1 MLLLFIF
8 LCGNSVKTYL
18 RIWTWTFTS
27 LEVIP
32 FSLLMFRSHFRVTFA
47 THLDHSRCSVS
58 RVLSRIEALQKA
70 IASKRW
76 FRELWLISNMQ
87 YWEKKQSL
95 PVGGQILS
103 IMPKKKGLE
112 KRLKGL
118 LSGQRPKQSSEKVLK
133 AFMNKWLFTYF
144 CLSGQ
149 QVHEEDVKL
158 ELSL

>member
-18 RIWTWTFTS
+18 RIWIWTFTS
-27 LEVIP
+27 LGVIP

-58 RVLSRIEALQKA
+58 RVLSRNEALQKA

-76 FRELWLISNMQ
+76 FQICNTDRKNKVCLWEDKFCPLCQ
-87 YWEKKQSL
+87 
-95 PVGGQILS
+95 
-103 IMPKKKGLE
+103 KKGLE